1 MYITSIRANV
11 CSSLQCLAFNKRTF
25 SVQDV
30 KREIKMRS
38 QILLMVLIA
47 LEVRS
52 FFEDLPELLLSQN
65 EHFTEFV
72 NIKLQ
77 LLQRNIERN

>member
-1 MYITSIRANV
+1 MKN
-11 CSSLQCLAFNKRTF
+11 
-25 SVQDV
+25 
-30 KREIKMRS
+30 

-65 EHFTEFV
+65 EHFTEFL